1 MRSDGLHR
9 YFFFRRRQLRDKPLD
24 LLYSVVVVFLFFM
37 QPIALRLV
45 CHGDAAR
52 CESASL
58 QQLTHSASF
67 YTSGLNFLADGKH
80 DAVFVAR
87 GACRIVYRIG
97 ESLVLKLSTYD
108 SERRSESIWE
118 EAASLEA
125 TQHLSQ
131 TPVFMFA
138 GCCHIVTDSITLLE
152 RCLLTSYEGVSLDRL
167 MQVHFA
173 LPYNHTTAC
182 FFVTA
187 YQELAIMVIDGVA
200 DRLCYV
206 DLYTDNVATNAE
218 PTQHVLGEHI
228 KVTILGT
235 EGVVQGVLSRRAFN
249 SCLDSLFDDIEQQC
263 ASAAHESWHFF
274 CPLLGKYFKSFFKN
288 TSQLDLETVRMICLK
303 TFRRLW
309 RDVSRRKNL
318 SCRRHSMTAEVI

>member
-1 MRSDGLHR
+1 MVYIAMS
-9 YFFFRRRQLRDKPLD
+9 FRRRQLRDKPLD

-52 CESASL
+52 WESASI
-58 QQLTHSASF
+58 QHLTHSASF
-67 YTSGLNFLADGKH
+67 HTSGLNFLADGKH
-80 DAVFVAR
+80 DAVFVAEVR
-87 GACRIVYRIG
+87 SRDVYR
-97 ESLVLKLSTYD
+97 
-108 SERRSESIWE
+108 
-118 EAASLEA
+118 
-125 TQHLSQ
+125 
-131 TPVFMFA
+131 MFA
-138 GCCHIVTDSITLLE
+138 GYCHIVTDSNSLSVS
-152 RCLLTSYEGVSLDRL
+152 CLLTSYEGVSLDRL
-167 MQVHFA
+167 MQMHFA
-173 LPYNHTTAC
+173 LPYNHTTAG

-187 YQELAIMVIDGVA
+187 YQELASRFI
-200 DRLCYV
+200 
-206 DLYTDNVATNAE
+206 
-218 PTQHVLGEHI
+218 
-228 KVTILGT
+228 ILGT
-235 EGVVQGVLSRRAFN
+235 EGVGQGVLSRRAFN

-274 CPLLGKYFKSFFKN
+274 CPLIGKYFKSFFKN

>member
-1 MRSDGLHR
+1 
-9 YFFFRRRQLRDKPLD
+9 
-24 LLYSVVVVFLFFM
+24 M
-37 QPIALRLV
+37 QPVALRLV

-52 CESASL
+52 FDSPLHPHLIGPVIQHLTQSA
-58 QQLTHSASF
+58 TFHTA
-67 YTSGLNFLADGKH
+67 GLNFLEDGQH
-80 DAVFVAR
+80 EAVYVAR
-87 GACRIVYRIG
+87 GACRDVYRIG
-97 ESLVLKLSTYD
+97 ESVVLKLS
-108 SERRSESIWE
+108 RRGQESNWE
-118 EAASLEA
+118 EAASLQA

-131 TPVFMFA
+131 TPVLMF
-138 GCCHIVTDSITLLE
+138 GGYCQIFTNSITLSVS
-152 RCLLTSYEGVSLDRL
+152 CLLTSYEGVSLDQL
-167 MQVHFA
+167 MQMHFA
-173 LPYNHTTAC
+173 LPYNHTTAG

-206 DLYTDNVATNAE
+206 NLHTANVATQAE

-274 CPLLGKYFKSFFKN
+274 CPLIGKYFKSFFKN
-288 TSQLDLETVRMICLK
+288 TTQLDLEMVRMICLK

-309 RDVSRRKNL
+309 RDVSRRNNL

>member
-1 MRSDGLHR
+1 MV
-9 YFFFRRRQLRDKPLD
+9 YIAIFVVRRRQLRDKPLD

-97 ESLVLKLSTYD
+97 ESVVLKLSTRKE
-108 SERRSESIWE
+108 ERIWE
-118 EAASLEA
+118 EAASLQA
-125 TQHLSQ
+125 MQHLSQ
-131 TPVFMFA
+131 TPVFLFT
-138 GCCHIVTDSITLLE
+138 GYCHIVIDSVTLWE

-167 MQVHFA
+167 TQVYFA
-173 LPYNHTTAC
+173 LPYNHTTAG

-206 DLYTDNVATNAE
+206 DLHTANVATQAE

-228 KVTILGT
+228 KVIILGT
-235 EGVVQGVLSRRAFN
+235 EGVGQGVLSRRAFN
-249 SCLDSLFDDIEQQC
+249 SCLDGLFDDIEQQC

-274 CPLLGKYFKSFFKN
+274 CPLIGKYFKSFFKN
-288 TSQLDLETVRMICLK
+288 TTQLDLETVRMICLK

-318 SCRRHSMTAEVI
+318 SCRRHAMTAEVI